1 MLRPITTIG
10 AVAALSLL
18 FASPAWAPRDCPS
31 CGLTK
36 QGGKKVSNPAD
47 KSFGGPDTKSLG
59 GPDTKTV
66 GNPNEKTFAQKGPA
80 PHLRKGKGNPA
91 GIAPPDPD
99 MPGWARALFGNDA
112 QMGGGGGGGGGGG
125 R

>member
-10 AVAALSLL
+10 AVAALSFL
-18 FASPAWAPRDCPS
+18 FASPAWAPRDCPT

-47 KSFGGPDTKSLG
+47 KSLGGPDTKSLG
-59 GPDTKTV
+59 GPDTKTI
-66 GNPNEKTFAQKGPA
+66 GDPGIKKGPQ
-80 PHLRKGKGNPA
+80 PHLRKGGNPA
-91 GIAPPDPD
+91 AQDPPDPD
-99 MPGWARALFGNDA
+99 MPGWARDLFGSDP
-112 QMGGGGGGGGGGG
+112 GGAVEGGGGGG